1 MRIHHFIIA
10 AVLAASAASADAKP
24 RRIAILDFEGPRSL
38 ADQGRSTVVQV
49 LNDSYDVVSTKRWE
63 AAKMASVGRG
73 PQQWSTAAK
82 ASGVD
87 AVVEGWVDP
96 EGMRTH
102 TMTVAVRDAM
112 TGRQIDTVSV
122 KITDKGV
129 VSDEA
134 TRKLTS
140 GLDDLLNWVDSEGSD
155 ATPTKQLRNVL
166 DQGPPLGSHQP
177 KPEKPALTC
186 DGDDDDD
193 DSADC
198 DDNDDEAP
206 HHRRPHHS
214 HGKHH
219 GHKKHHRRTDGDD
232 DDDDD
237 ARAETKPDDK
247 KGEAK
252 SIDNGDKT
260 TVATAD
266 SPSSSATTTTNAAD
280 LPGVTDGT
288 RNLIDIFGPDSVEAK
303 TMTGRN
309 PLEKPHSSPHVELSL
324 GGFVGER
331 GMSFQQ
337 NPPDFPATPPSY
349 PSTGLDGLAMRGAVY
364 PFPVNKNGW
373 DLTGIGFEFS
383 LQQSLGASLGAND
396 TVNDTYGQYS
406 LNYTAWEG
414 GIHYRYPLGSLV
426 TVDGSVNYGR
436 SSYTLES
443 DFPSTVQIP
452 DTSYQ
457 YLSAGADIELNVTER
472 MRINFG
478 GRWLY
483 LLDTGDVSS
492 EDWYG
497 SGSAGGLQLHLGF
510 KVPLGDLLYLRGQV
524 EYMRVSMDFNGDGN
538 LSTPEDDDSLGVSN
552 ITDSSI
558 GGNVQIGVAF

>member
-1 MRIHHFIIA
+1 MRIHHLIIA
-10 AVLAASAASADAKP
+10 AVLASAASANAKP
-24 RRIAILDFEGPRSL
+24 RRIVILDFEGPRLL
-38 ADQGRSTVVQV
+38 ADQGRSAVVQV
-49 LNDSYDVVSTKRWE
+49 LNDTYDVVSTKRWQ
-63 AAKMASVGRG
+63 AAKMAAVGRG
-73 PQQWSTAAK
+73 PLQWSMAAK

-87 AVVEGWVDP
+87 AVVDGWVDP

-102 TMTVAVRDAM
+102 TLTVAVSDAM
-112 TGRQIDTVSV
+112 TGRQIDTVSI

-129 VSDEA
+129 VSDDA
-134 TRKLTS
+134 TKKLTT
-140 GLDDLLNWVDSEGSD
+140 GLDDLLQWVDSEGSESG
-155 ATPTKQLRNVL
+155 TPKQLPSVI
-166 DQGPPLGSHQP
+166 DQPTLGVHQP
-177 KPEKPALTC
+177 KPEKPAVNC
-186 DGDDDDD
+186 DDGDDDDD
-193 DSADC
+193 SDC
-198 DDNDDEAP
+198 GDDNTDDEAP
-206 HHRRPHHS
+206 RHHRSHS
-214 HGKHH
+214 HSKHH
-219 GHKKHHRRTDGDD
+219 KHKKHHQRRGDD

-237 ARAETKPDDK
+237 DDRRADKHSDDK
-247 KGEAK
+247 KPEAK
-252 SIDNGDKT
+252 SSESGDKT
-260 TVATAD
+260 TVAAAD
-266 SPSSSATTTTNAAD
+266 SATVSASATATD

-288 RNLIDIFGPDSVEAK
+288 RQLIDIFGPDSVEVRA
-303 TMTGRN
+303 MTGKN
-309 PLEKPHSSPHVELSL
+309 PLEKPHPSPRFELSL
-324 GGFVGER
+324 GGFVAER

-337 NPPDFPATPPSY
+337 DPPDFPATPPSY

-373 DLTGIGFEFS
+373 DLTGIGFEFT

-406 LNYTAWEG
+406 LSYTAWEG

-426 TVDGSVNYGR
+426 TLDGSVNYGR
-436 SSYTLES
+436 STYTLES
-443 DFPSTVQIP
+443 DFPSSVQIP
-452 DTSYQ
+452 DTSYE

-472 MRINFG
+472 MRISFG

-538 LSTPEDDDSLGVSN
+538 LSTSEDDDSLAVSN

-558 GGNVQIGVAF
+558 GGNVQLGVSF